1 MKRNKLH
8 ILEGAKASRLSR
20 SEALHLV
27 ELYFDAETTEHQEFM
42 LRDYVVNEGKDDVA
56 FNEVRAFMG
65 LMAYARSRGEALAD
79 SSSDHVDLHADCQ
92 QKPLDVCVTTQFERG
107 VITSSTHSSISRAH
121 RLSVVRKV
129 AAIAAVVCVVCSA
142 TLTITHYKMQNQC
155 VAYVDGH
162 KTTDRDEVVR
172 VMRQSV
178 ADVGFD
184 EGNAVVKDQLH
195 DMFNT
200 INSTE

>member
-1 MKRNKLH
+1 M
-8 ILEGAKASRLSR
+8 
-20 SEALHLV
+20 
-27 ELYFDAETTEHQEFM
+27 
-42 LRDYVVNEGKDDVA
+42 
-56 FNEVRAFMG
+56 
-65 LMAYARSRGEALAD
+65 
-79 SSSDHVDLHADCQ
+79 
-92 QKPLDVCVTTQFERG
+92 DVCVTTEFEG
-107 VITSSTHSSISRAH
+107 EVLTSSTNSSISRTH
-121 RLSVVRKV
+121 RLSVVCKV
-129 AAIAAVVCVVCSA
+129 AAIAAVVCVVCGV
-142 TLTITHYKMQNQC
+142 TLSITHYKMQNQC

-200 INSTE
+200 INK

>member
-1 MKRNKLH
+1 
-8 ILEGAKASRLSR
+8 
-20 SEALHLV
+20 
-27 ELYFDAETTEHQEFM
+27 M

-56 FNEVRAFMG
+56 FNEVRAIMG

-92 QKPLDVCVTTQFERG
+92 HNPLNVCVTTEFEG
-107 VITSSTHSSISRAH
+107 GMITSSTNSSISRPH

-129 AAIAAVVCVVCSA
+129 AAIAAVVCVVCGA

-200 INSTE
+200 INSK